1 MTKRLS
7 SKTNSSSPIFGDK
20 VRMSVL
26 WIMKQFDWTRLFTRP
41 YKVYTQVVFWI
52 VVFILYLFL
61 KEYPT
66 RMVGLTAI
74 CMVFQITLELAIP
87 SYSQNLL
94 IVPLFKRR
102 KWFLGGFLYMVQV
115 VVLIFGLPYVLNAV
129 GFLFPIQDRVDW
141 RNEHIAFSVVA
152 FTVMAT
158 IFKIGLD
165 RLILDKQQK
174 ENELR
179 HLKAQLNPHFLFNT
193 LNNLYGLSVV
203 ESKKLPGLMLKL
215 SELLRYSLYDTNQN
229 YVAVSKELDYISN
242 YVELERIRLSEKTD
256 ITLDISGDYNDH
268 YIAPLLLIIFVENA
282 FKHFSASKGQTAFV
296 HIHIDIKNNHLKL
309 KVQNSVDPE
318 YTPVK
323 NKSRGGLGLNNV
335 KQRLDLIYPQQHQLT
350 IAKENNCFQVNLEID
365 LS

>member
-1 MTKRLS
+1 
-7 SKTNSSSPIFGDK
+7 
-20 VRMSVL
+20 
-26 WIMKQFDWTRLFTRP
+26 MKQFDWTRLFTRP
-41 YKVYTQVVFWI
+41 YKVYTQLVFWV

-66 RMVGLTAI
+66 RMIGLTAI
-74 CMVFQITLELAIP
+74 CMVLQITLELAIP

-94 IVPLFKRR
+94 ILPFFKRR
-102 KWFLGGFLYMVQV
+102 KWLLGCMLYLVQV
-115 VVLIFGLPYVLNAV
+115 AALIFGLPYVLNAI
-129 GFLFPIQDRVDW
+129 GFLFPIVDRVDW

-158 IFKIGLD
+158 VFKIGLD
-165 RLILDKQQK
+165 RLIMDKQQK

-193 LNNLYGLSVV
+193 LNNLYGLSVA

-229 YVAVSKELDYISN
+229 YVAVGKELDYIGS
-242 YVELERIRLSEKTD
+242 YVELERIRLSDKAD
-256 ITLDISGDYNDH
+256 IRLDISGGYNDH

-282 FKHFSASKGQTAFV
+282 FKHFSVSEGQTAFV
-296 HIHIDIKNNHLKL
+296 HLAINIEDSCLQFQVK
-309 KVQNSVDPE
+309 NSVDPE
-318 YTPVK
+318 YIPEK
-323 NKSRGGLGLNNV
+323 NKSKGGLGLSNV
-335 KQRLDLIYPQQHQLT
+335 KQRLDLIYPKQYKLT
-350 IAKENNCFQVNLEID
+350 TTKESGYFNVNLELD